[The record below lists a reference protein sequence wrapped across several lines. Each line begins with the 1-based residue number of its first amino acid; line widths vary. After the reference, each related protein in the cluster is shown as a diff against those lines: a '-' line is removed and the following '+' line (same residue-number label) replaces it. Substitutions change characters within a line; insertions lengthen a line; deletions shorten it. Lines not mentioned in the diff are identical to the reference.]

1 MNVTFVDPIAA
12 TANLTRAAIFRPDV
26 PAIGSDPPGIVR
38 TSGNAPV
45 VPTMSVPSNAASVR
59 SNSMTVRSTSQSSAV
74 KSSLKARPSDR
85 P

>member
-1 MNVTFVDPIAA
+1 MGSTLTWVT
-12 TANLTRAAIFRPDV
+12 